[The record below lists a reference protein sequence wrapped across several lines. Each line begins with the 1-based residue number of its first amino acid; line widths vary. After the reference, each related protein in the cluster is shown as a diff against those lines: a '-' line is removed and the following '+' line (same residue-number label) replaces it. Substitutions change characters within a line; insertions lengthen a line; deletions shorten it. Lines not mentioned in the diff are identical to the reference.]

1 MSRIKDLFAKVHG
14 DDDLTIDD
22 ELGLA
27 HLAYLIEK
35 ETVINKLEMLT
46 QVLDNP
52 VYEEVIKETIDFIKK
67 GEV

>member
-22 ELGLA
+22 GLDFA

-52 VYEEVIKETIDFIKK
+52 VYEEVIRETIDFIKK

>member
-22 ELGLA
+22 ELDLA

-46 QVLDNP
+46 QVLDDP
-52 VYEEVIKETIDFIKK
+52 VYE
-67 GEV
+67 